1 MQQSIFLSLVGRV
14 TVALFAPLDL
24 NQRDMLLSSE
34 NEAIEEIR
42 GEFDAIIG
50 TYLDEKSD
58 LFTLTLLPCCL
69 EQPTLFSLVKER
81 YQR

>member
-1 MQQSIFLSLVGRV
+1 MQQSILLSLVGRV

-24 NQRDMLLSSE
+24 SSE
-34 NEAIEEIR
+34 NVAIEEIR

-50 TYLDEKSD
+50 TSLDEKSD

-69 EQPTLFSLVKER
+69 EQPTLFPLIKER
-81 YQR
+81 YQQ